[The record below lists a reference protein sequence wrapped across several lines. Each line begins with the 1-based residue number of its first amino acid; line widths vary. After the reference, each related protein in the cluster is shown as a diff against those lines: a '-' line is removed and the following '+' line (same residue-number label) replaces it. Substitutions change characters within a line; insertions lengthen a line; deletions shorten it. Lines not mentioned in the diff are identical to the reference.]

1 MCVRVQASICV
12 MISIYVCEG
21 DNDSGC
27 THRVKASVNVCVKVC
42 TRRVQALIG
51 MCVLVL

>member
-1 MCVRVQASICV
+1 MYMCEGVRAGKCVRVQASICV
-12 MISIYVCEG
+12 TISVYLCEG

-27 THRVKASVNVCVKVC
+27 THA
-42 TRRVQALIG
+42 RRVQALIG